1 MKKYSNIF
9 INIFYVPLIFISLL
23 GILENLLTQISNMS
37 KWSAIFLNFLIF
49 GIVFLY
55 ILKNI
60 KVPILNGKIFNY
72 LLKLESTQK
81 DRSRYQLWLFFTKI
95 SFKQL
100 HEERFE
106 Y

>member
-1 MKKYSNIF
+1 MVKHKNPTI
-9 INIFYVPLIFISLL
+9 VVISMIV
-23 GILENLLTQISNMS
+23 G
-37 KWSAIFLNFLIF
+37 FLSI
-49 GIVFLY
+49 
-55 ILKNI
+55 
-60 KVPILNGKIFNY
+60 

-106 Y
+106 YFQVSNS